1 MNQNTHKPIY
11 KIVTLFPGIL
21 RPTYSEEEYL
31 SVVARE
37 ERMLTWLLVSF
48 SVLSL
53 TSVFATVFLLIEHLT
68 Q

>member
-1 MNQNTHKPIY
+1 M
-11 KIVTLFPGIL
+11 FPGLL

-31 SVVARE
+31 SVIARE
-37 ERMLTWLLVSF
+37 ERMLTWLFVSF

-53 TSVFATVFLLIEHLT
+53 TSVFATAFLVIEHLA

>member
-11 KIVTLFPGIL
+11 KIVPLFPGLL

-31 SVVARE
+31 SVVASE
-37 ERMLTWLLVSF
+37 ERMLTWIFVSF

-53 TSVFATVFLLIEHLT
+53 TFVFATAFLVIEHLT
-68 Q
+68 K

>member
-1 MNQNTHKPIY
+1 M
-11 KIVTLFPGIL
+11 FPGLL

-37 ERMLTWLLVSF
+37 ERTLILVSF

-53 TSVFATVFLLIEHLT
+53 ASVFATAFLVIEYLT
-68 Q
+68 K

>member
-11 KIVTLFPGIL
+11 KAVTLFPGLL

-37 ERMLTWLLVSF
+37 GSMLTWLLVSL

-53 TSVFATVFLLIEHLT
+53 TSVFATAFLVIEHLT
-68 Q
+68 K

>member
-11 KIVTLFPGIL
+11 KIVTLFPGLL

-37 ERMLTWLLVSF
+37 ESMLTWLFVSF

-53 TSVFATVFLLIEHLT
+53 TSVFATAFLFIKHLT

>member
-11 KIVTLFPGIL
+11 KIVTLFPGLL

-37 ERMLTWLLVSF
+37 GYMLTWLFVSF

-53 TSVFATVFLLIEHLT
+53 TSVFATAFLVIERLT

>member
-1 MNQNTHKPIY
+1 MNKNTHKPIY
-11 KIVTLFPGIL
+11 KIVTLFPGLL
-21 RPTYSEEEYL
+21 RPTYSEAEYL

-37 ERMLTWLLVSF
+37 GSMLTWLFVSF

-53 TSVFATVFLLIEHLT
+53 TSVFATAFLVIEHLT

>member
-11 KIVTLFPGIL
+11 KIVTLFPGLL

-37 ERMLTWLLVSF
+37 ERMLTWILVSF
-48 SVLSL
+48 LVLSL
-53 TSVFATVFLLIEHLT
+53 ASVFAIAFLVIEHLA

>member
-11 KIVTLFPGIL
+11 KIVTLFPGLL
-21 RPTYSEEEYL
+21 RPTYSEAEYL

-37 ERMLTWLLVSF
+37 GSMLTWLFVSF

-53 TSVFATVFLLIEHLT
+53 TSVFATVFLVIEHLT

>member
-11 KIVTLFPGIL
+11 KIVTLFPGLL

-37 ERMLTWLLVSF
+37 GSMLTWLFVSF

-53 TSVFATVFLLIEHLT
+53 TSVFATVFLVIKHLT

>member
-1 MNQNTHKPIY
+1 MNQNAHKPIY
-11 KIVTLFPGIL
+11 KIVTLFPGLL

-53 TSVFATVFLLIEHLT
+53 ASVFATAFLVIENLA

>member
-11 KIVTLFPGIL
+11 KIVTVFPGLL

-37 ERMLTWLLVSF
+37 ESMLTWLFVSF

-53 TSVFATVFLLIEHLT
+53 TSVFATIFLLIKHLT

>member
-11 KIVTLFPGIL
+11 KIVPLFPGLL

-37 ERMLTWLLVSF
+37 GAMLTWLFVSL

-53 TSVFATVFLLIEHLT
+53 TSFFAIAFLVIEYLT
-68 Q
+68 K

>member
-11 KIVTLFPGIL
+11 KIVPLFPGLL

-37 ERMLTWLLVSF
+37 GSMLTWLFVSF

-53 TSVFATVFLLIEHLT
+53 TSVFATAFLVIKHLA

>member
-1 MNQNTHKPIY
+1 MNQNAHKPIY
-11 KIVTLFPGIL
+11 KIVTLFPGLL

-37 ERMLTWLLVSF
+37 GSMLTWLFVSL

-53 TSVFATVFLLIEHLT
+53 TSVFATAFLVIEHLT
-68 Q
+68 K

>member
-11 KIVTLFPGIL
+11 KIVTVFPGLL

-37 ERMLTWLLVSF
+37 GSMLTWLFVSF

-53 TSVFATVFLLIEHLT
+53 TSVFATAFLVIEHLA

>member
-11 KIVTLFPGIL
+11 KIVTLFPRLL

-37 ERMLTWLLVSF
+37 GAMLTWLFVSF

-53 TSVFATVFLLIEHLT
+53 TSVFATAFLVIEHLT
-68 Q
+68 K

>member
-1 MNQNTHKPIY
+1 MNQNAHKPIY
-11 KIVTLFPGIL
+11 KIVTLFPGLL

-31 SVVARE
+31 SVIARE
-37 ERMLTWLLVSF
+37 GRVLIWIFVSL

-53 TSVFATVFLLIEHLT
+53 ASVFAIAFLVIEHLA

>member
-1 MNQNTHKPIY
+1 M
-11 KIVTLFPGIL
+11 FPGLL

-37 ERMLTWLLVSF
+37 GSMLTWLFVFF

-53 TSVFATVFLLIEHLT
+53 TSFFATAFLVIEYLT
-68 Q
+68 K